1 MSMLTREFNYMRKAQ
16 RVDIPLLV
24 RVDGKTYTTADWS
37 MTGLGIIDFHDAV
50 TVGDS
55 QKMMLVLP
63 VVGAS
68 LHIETKAV
76 CRNIRGNITG
86 FEFIDLPARHKRVLR
101 HYVELSLEGKLD
113 SVEDLLSDFTA
124 PDIDSPIK
132 EALNISEEEQVSLL
146 RKFRSRAFLSA
157 SAGFLLMGYI
167 IFTLIYNTIFTY
179 ETIGVASGNLVQITA
194 GATGVLKQH
203 RVKVG
208 DQIRENDILFDLED
222 TRLVETLEK
231 NGEEIRQ
238 QTSLLEQTDAQ
249 QQQSVASELLRLLEE
264 ELARK
269 EKEYRNA
276 SRLYADNVI
285 SIKDYQFIEGE
296 FNRARINAVREREQ
310 QQTGRRNLEERK
322 SLIQMKIDVL
332 YDERKRLLKNLESVR
347 IKSPISGVV
356 FTISFFSGE
365 YLNPNDV
372 VVTLATAENPFILF
386 KMPSKQSGKAQL
398 GMKAKIHSFETGRT
412 YEGTISSIGYSAINP
427 RSTLLQE
434 VSLDQTVIKVDLQ
447 GDNVDIPLNSRVNV
461 WISKEIPY
469 AGGVLDTLK
478 GWFGGDDAET
488 VR

>member
-24 RVDGKTYTTADWS
+24 RVGGRTYSTADWS
-37 MTGLGIIDFHDAV
+37 MTGLGIIDFQDAV
-50 TVGDS
+50 TVGDTF
-55 QKMMLVLP
+55 KLMLILP

-68 LHIETKAV
+68 LHIETEAV
-76 CRNIRGNITG
+76 CRNIRGNISG
-86 FEFIDLPARHKRVLR
+86 FEFVDLPARHKRVLR

-124 PDIDSPIK
+124 PDIESPIK

-146 RKFRSRAFLSA
+146 RKFRSRAFLTIA
-157 SAGFLLMGYI
+157 AGFLLMGYI
-167 IFTLIYNTIFTY
+167 IFTLVYNTIFTY

-194 GATGVLKQH
+194 GATGFLKRH
-203 RVKVG
+203 HVKIGDRV
-208 DQIRENDILFDLED
+208 RENDILFDLED
-222 TRLVETLEK
+222 NKLVESLEK
-231 NGEEIRQ
+231 NGEEIRK
-238 QTSLLEQTDAQ
+238 QTRLLEQVDTEREQA
-249 QQQSVASELLRLLEE
+249 VTSELLKLLED

-269 EKEYRNA
+269 EKEFRNA

-285 SIKDYQFIEGE
+285 SIKDFQYVEGE

-310 QQTGRRNLEERK
+310 QQAGRRTIEERK
-322 SLIQMKIDVL
+322 SIIQMKIDVL
-332 YDERKRLLKNLESVR
+332 YDERKRLLQSLENVR

-356 FTISFFSGE
+356 FTISYFSGE
-365 YLNPNDV
+365 YLNPGDV

-386 KMPSKQSGKAQL
+386 KMPSRQSGKAQL
-398 GMKAKIHSFETGRT
+398 GMKAKIYSFETGRT

-434 VSLDQTVIKVDLQ
+434 VSLDQTVIKVDLT
-447 GDNVDIPLNSRVNV
+447 GSTVDIPLNSRVNV

-469 AGGVLDTLK
+469 VGGVVDRLRS
-478 GWFGGDDAET
+478 WFGGNDAEA